1 MTFDRVFLLPD
12 CLEDVV
18 RKEIPGKSQTCCSFT
33 VILFETLF
41 LYRFATQIEAKFT
54 QNSPGRKITVHSSI
68 VLDLSRGYPL
78 FFIFVPS
85 VPLNN

>member
-1 MTFDRVFLLPD
+1 M
-12 CLEDVV
+12 
-18 RKEIPGKSQTCCSFT
+18 RKEIPWKSQTCCSFT
-33 VILFETLF
+33 VILIEALF

-54 QNSPGRKITVHSSI
+54 QNSPGRKITVHNSI
-68 VLDLSRGYPL
+68 VVLDLSRGYPL